1 MYEQNV
7 NSLSARRRTVN
18 ACDAIQQDA
27 HALDETSKQNLK
39 RHLQKFV
46 KAARTSSAKVIL
58 KDDDQIQFLIT
69 VNEDKVRRATKSLV
83 LGKAKVMSYED
94 LEEAR
99 AKRVVKESTQ
109 AAKGKENVVG
119 SAKVVRPR

>member
-1 MYEQNV
+1 
-7 NSLSARRRTVN
+7 LSARRRTVN
-18 ACDAIQQDA
+18 ACDTIQQDA
-27 HALDETSKQNLK
+27 HALDETSKQNLQ

-69 VNEDKVRRATKSLV
+69 VNNEAKVRRATKSLV

-119 SAKVVRPR
+119 SEKAVRPR